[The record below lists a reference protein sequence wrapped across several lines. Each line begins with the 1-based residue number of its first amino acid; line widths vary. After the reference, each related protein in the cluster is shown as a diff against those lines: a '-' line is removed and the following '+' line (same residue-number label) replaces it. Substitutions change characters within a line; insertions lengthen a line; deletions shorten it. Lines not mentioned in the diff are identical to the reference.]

1 MPAPLSFVREMWYT
15 VGKETE
21 GEPMLQILQ
30 STDQRTLRREILR
43 RICDQA
49 GQGVTGQILVVPE
62 QDSHEA
68 ERSLCRAGGDTIS
81 RSAEVLSFTRLADR
95 VCACCGGVSRPVLD
109 KGGRLIAMSLAL
121 EQVGSRLK
129 LYGSGRKKP
138 EFLLRILSVLEE
150 LKSAKVSSAQLQ
162 QASSRA
168 QGQLAVKLEELS
180 LIRESLDTVCAVV
193 GQDANDRL
201 ELLDELLETYGY
213 GQGRRIYVL
222 GFSDF
227 TAVEAAVLGTLLG
240 QAEEV
245 TVALLG
251 DGTDRGP
258 FAVSAGTVRQLKS
271 LASAWQIPVKRT
283 QIEAPEERDPALTHL
298 CRHLFGGGVQPWT
311 EPTDA
316 LELHHSAGIHGACM
330 EVAGRIQRL
339 AEAGWR
345 YRDMGICC
353 TDPELYRPVLESVF
367 ARFSIPLYVAGADPL
382 ESDPVTGMLCA
393 ALDAATGGMET
404 EDVLRFLKSGLSRL
418 EPELGDQLENY
429 ARTWRIRGRKWET
442 VWDMHP
448 DGYGL
453 PMDETVSAR
462 LELLNEARARSI
474 APLTALRDALR
485 AAADTAGQVEALY
498 SFLEAIDLAG
508 TLEAMQDACRS
519 ASELRQAQA
528 YGQIYELTVQALEQ
542 LHRVLGK
549 TVREPEDF
557 SALVSA
563 VLSCYSVGTIPAN
576 LDSVTAGS
584 PGAMRYDDCR
594 ALFLLGADDGAFPA
608 YQPESSL
615 LTEQDRKQLM
625 ELGVSIAPGRSLQL
639 DRELTVLYQALSV
652 PREFLFVDYCS
663 EQPSYLFSRMRE
675 LFPALPLGEDAAL
688 PEITCYDSAALTEA
702 AALGNPAAEA
712 LLAAA
717 APERE
722 ADVREIRSRASYRMG
737 ELEPKGVEGLYG
749 EKLYLSASRMDQYA
763 ACRCAYFLRYGL
775 RLKPQKEAAFDAPV
789 YGTFVHAV
797 LEKTA
802 AKVRGEGGF
811 HQVEE
816 ARLLDIAREMMDSY
830 EDETLQRMLE
840 RSPRLQ
846 YLFERNRQEVLDV
859 VRELGRELRTSDFE
873 PAGFEV
879 EFSAAGQMAPVEIQG
894 ETARAELSGFVD
906 RVDLYTSGGVTY
918 VRVVDYKT
926 GKKAFDY
933 TDILNGMGLQ
943 MLIYL
948 FALEEHGSE
957 AFGKKLQPA
966 GVLYFPARRPI
977 LPVSGHLT
985 AEEADEKRRTELT
998 RQGILAKDETVLRAM
1013 EHFDK
1018 KPVYMPFQLDASGEP
1033 KGDLADLGEMR
1044 LLRDHVKRVLAK
1056 MADDLHGG
1064 AVEPNPILR
1073 GPEDGAC
1080 TYCDYAQVCHRASGE
1095 VPGRPMRKTER
1106 KTFWNLLEKEAEN
1119 HG

>member
-1 MPAPLSFVREMWYT
+1 
-15 VGKETE
+15 
-21 GEPMLQILQ
+21 MLQILQ
-30 STDQRTLRREILR
+30 STDQRALRQEILR
-43 RICDQA
+43 QICDNA
-49 GQGVTGQILVVPE
+49 ENGVTGQIFVVPE

-68 ERSLCRAGGDTIS
+68 ERSLCQAGGDTIS
-81 RSAEVLSFTRLADR
+81 LSAEVLSFTRLADR
-95 VCACCGGVSRPVLD
+95 VCANCGGVSRPVLD

-138 EFLLRILSVLEE
+138 EFLLRLLSVLDE
-150 LKSAKVSSAQLQ
+150 LKSARVGGEQLQ
-162 QASSRA
+162 QAASRA
-168 QGQLAVKLEELS
+168 SGQLAVKLEELA
-180 LIRESLDTVCAVV
+180 LIRESLDTVCAAV

-201 ELLDELLETYGY
+201 ELLSELLETYGY
-213 GQGRRIYVL
+213 GRGRRIYVL

-258 FAVSAGTVRQLKS
+258 FAVAAGTVRQLKM
-271 LASAWQIPVKRT
+271 LTATWQIPVKRV
-283 QIEAPEERDPALTHL
+283 QVEAGDGRDPALAYLTG
-298 CRHLFGGGVQPWT
+298 HLFGGGIQPWT
-311 EPTDA
+311 APSKA
-316 LELHHSAGIHGACM
+316 LELHRSAGIHGACL
-330 EVAGRIQRL
+330 EVAGRIQHL

-345 YRDMGICC
+345 YRDMCICC
-353 TDPELYRPVLESVF
+353 TDMELYRPVLEAVF
-367 ARFSIPLYVAGADPL
+367 ARFSIPLYISGVDPL
-382 ESDPVTGMLCA
+382 EGDPVTGMLCA

-418 EPELGDQLENY
+418 EPELVDQLENY

-442 VWDMHP
+442 SWDMHP

-453 PMDETVSAR
+453 PIDEAVSAR
-462 LELLNEARARSI
+462 LDVLNDARARSI
-474 APLTALRDALR
+474 APLAALRDGLR
-485 AAADTAGQVEALY
+485 TAADTASQVEALY
-498 SFLEAIDLAG
+498 DFLETIELAD
-508 TLEAMQDACRS
+508 TLENMQEACRS
-519 ASELRQAQA
+519 AAELRQAQA
-528 YGQIYELTVQALEQ
+528 YGQIYDLMLQALEQ
-542 LHRVLGK
+542 LYRVLGE

-557 SALVSA
+557 SALVAA

-584 PGAMRYDDCR
+584 PGAMRYDDAR
-594 ALFLLGADDGAFPA
+594 ALFFLGAEDGSFPA
-608 YQPESSL
+608 YQPENSL
-615 LTEQDRKQLM
+615 LTELDRKQLL

-652 PREFLFVDYCS
+652 PREFLFVCYCG
-663 EQPSYLFSRMRE
+663 EQPSYLFSRMQA
-675 LFPALPLGEDAAL
+675 LFPELPLGEDAAL
-688 PEITCYDSAALTEA
+688 PEIYCYDAGALSEA
-702 AALGNPAAEA
+702 AALGDPTARQM
-712 LLAAA
+712 LAAA
-717 APERE
+717 GPELE
-722 ADVREIRSRASYRMG
+722 AAACDIRRQASYRMG
-737 ELEPKGVEGLYG
+737 TLERQGVEGLYG
-749 EKLYLSASRMDQYA
+749 KKLYLSASRIDQYA

-775 RLKPQKEAAFDAPV
+775 RLKPQKEATFDAPV
-789 YGTFVHAV
+789 YGTFVHAI
-797 LEKTA
+797 LERTA
-802 AKVRGEGGF
+802 AKVREEGGF
-811 HQVEE
+811 HRVGEE
-816 ARLLDIAREMMDSY
+816 RLMEIAREMMDCY
-830 EDETLQRMLE
+830 EDETLRRMLE
-840 RSPRLQ
+840 RSPRLR
-846 YLFERNRQEVLDV
+846 YLFHRNRQEVLDV

-894 ETARAELSGFVD
+894 KTVEAELSGFVD

-977 LPVSGHLT
+977 LPAAGRLT
-985 AEEADEKRRTELT
+985 AEEADEKRRAEMT
-998 RQGILAKDETVLRAM
+998 RQGILANDETVLRAM

-1018 KPVYMPFQLDASGEP
+1018 KPVYMPFQLDASGQP
-1033 KGDLADLGEMR
+1033 RGDLADHGELR
-1044 LLRDHVKRVLAK
+1044 LLRDHVRRVLAQ
-1056 MADDLHGG
+1056 MADDMAGG
-1064 AVEPNPILR
+1064 TVEPNPILR

-1080 TYCDYAQVCHRASGE
+1080 TYCDFSQVCHRASGE
-1095 VPGRPMRKTER
+1095 VPGRPMRRTER
-1106 KTFWNLLEKEAEN
+1106 KTFWSLLEKEADTN
-1119 HG
+1119 G